1 MQKGNEDLKSKEQPI
16 LTVIQQLKDGRLDPE
31 TIDKELRQQCVEVFQ
46 GEGYSISTMAQIF
59 QKSEK
64 TLKRDI
70 DDIWRSKA
78 LTPSIELA
86 KKIVGEMVAYA
97 RIHRD
102 HLMRLARSRDTSVSE
117 KAQSEFFAF
126 KVFVELIAK
135 LQTLGYLP
143 SKPQAIVGEIF
154 HHVDGKIE
162 NLDELTKEI
171 VEIEKIA
178 DENVDEDFKKDLD
191 QIKTVLEKISPKE
204 EGNNEKE
211 KPNEDSRR

>member
-1 MQKGNEDLKSKEQPI
+1 MQKENEDLKSKEQPI

-64 TLKRDI
+64 TLKRDLE
-70 DDIWRSKA
+70 DIWKRKA

-86 KKIVGEMVAYA
+86 KKIIGEFVAFA
-97 RIHRD
+97 RIHRS

-117 KAQSEFFAF
+117 KAQAEFFAF

-135 LQTLGYLP
+135 LQTLSYLP
-143 SKPQAIVGEIF
+143 SSPQKVVSDIF
-154 HHVDGKIE
+154 CHVDGKIE
-162 NLDELTKEI
+162 DLDELAKEI
-171 VEIEKIA
+171 IEIEKIA
-178 DENVDEDFKKDLD
+178 DGDDDVDKGLKKDLE
-191 QIKTVLEKISPKE
+191 QIKTVLKKIRPEE
-204 EGNNEKE
+204 EGNSLKE
-211 KPNEDSRR
+211 E